1 MSQQKVLVIRHTG
14 NITTSEKELVSSIF
28 TTISLFY
35 REGEYKHMAEATVID
50 LDVRELIPRERHTTI
65 FARFDALTPG
75 ETLRLVNDHD
85 PKPLYY
91 QLMAERSG
99 MFVWE
104 PEQQGPE
111 VWVIRIRKTS
121 PAS

>member
-1 MSQQKVLVIRHTG
+1 
-14 NITTSEKELVSSIF
+14 
-28 TTISLFY
+28 
-35 REGEYKHMAEATVID
+35 MAEATVID

>member
-1 MSQQKVLVIRHTG
+1 
-14 NITTSEKELVSSIF
+14 
-28 TTISLFY
+28 
-35 REGEYKHMAEATVID
+35 MAEVTVMD

-65 FARFDALTPG
+65 FARFDALKAG
-75 ETLRLVNDHD
+75 ETLRLINDHD

-99 MFVWE
+99 MFTWE

-111 VWVIRIRKTS
+111 VWVIRIRKTAAQS
-121 PAS
+121 